1 MIKRS
6 SWVFLRVWVFVNTI
20 MIYYYYGHYD
30 FSTLK
35 QASVDFSNVS
45 GIEVF
50 AKTGFWIWKTVTF
63 KTITKRF
70 SEELRKA
77 PKPLFF

>member
-30 FSTLK
+30 IYTLK

-45 GIEVF
+45 GIEII
-50 AKTGFWIWKTVTF
+50 AKTGF
-63 KTITKRF
+63 
-70 SEELRKA
+70 
-77 PKPLFF
+77 